1 MKSKIREYINL
12 KYKTMNIKIT
22 LILALFGMISLTSC
36 TVEET
41 YVVDD
46 NNNYDSDTISEVWEY
61 TNVDLHSGNGYSVIL
76 DFPHTTYTS
85 DMVLVYRLA
94 DYGSAGDVWKL
105 LPETYYFNDGT
116 VDFGYSN
123 DFTIYDAQINLF
135 GYDLAGLDNAFK
147 FDQIFRVVV
156 IPAYYGNKMS
166 NSVDFN
172 DYNAVIDFYN
182 IKSKDIKRILM

>member
-22 LILALFGMISLTSC
+22 FILALIGMISLTSC

-41 YVVDD
+41 HVVD

-76 DFPHTTYTS
+76 DFPRTTYTS

-135 GYDLAGLDNAFK
+135 GYDLAGLDNVFK

-182 IKSKDIKRILM
+182 IKSKDIKRITM